1 MRVLGSLSANSLFKG
16 IGVGDE
22 SASALSATTNWILRQ
37 GCGKIASISFAY
49 SNGSRMGA
57 ECKKFRLLA
66 DIVNDL
72 AMSMNLISPFL
83 PPTLRPYIYALSS
96 ICWAIVGIAGSCT
109 RTAMTIH
116 QARADNAA
124 DVQAK
129 DQSQETLVELL
140 GLVLGYVTVTLVGE
154 NPILVV
160 SVFGLFIVLHLL
172 CNFFGRR
179 NS

>member
-1 MRVLGSLSANSLFKG
+1 
-16 IGVGDE
+16 
-22 SASALSATTNWILRQ
+22 
-37 GCGKIASISFAY
+37 
-49 SNGSRMGA
+49 MGA

-160 SVFGLFIVLHLL
+160 SVFGLFVVLHLL
-172 CNFFGRR
+172 CNFFGKR